1 MYAIRSYY
9 GHSRPERLLAHVPI
23 RRRVHRN
30 LYRHHHEG
38 RLRNF
43 GPARVPGFGALERR
57 VSRASMARPRLFGKR
72 ELARLEERQAN
83 VHDFG
88 IEHTPRPHPQLIQ
101 RDIFSPGGSIESESA
116 EGEYA
121 TFGVFLP
128 RKAN

>member
-1 MYAIRSYY
+1 
-9 GHSRPERLLAHVPI
+9 
-23 RRRVHRN
+23 
-30 LYRHHHEG
+30 
-38 RLRNF
+38 
-43 GPARVPGFGALERR
+43 
-57 VSRASMARPRLFGKR
+57 MARPRLFGKR